1 MADFYQKITEEQGS
15 LEELVRKIPGFKGY
29 LAKEDRRAA
38 DRLLRERLVRAFE
51 EQQTRFTR
59 LQRDLV
65 DAGGLQ
71 HMERVQLIDGRL
83 QTFIDRVRTAA
94 SGYAGLTAPV
104 KVQEEELQRL
114 YAFDN
119 ALLSYQDQLA
129 AGLNQLEAVVGTGEV
144 GGVLRQLEDV
154 VTEANNTFKR
164 REEAMTGL
172 LGGSEPPRPAEPLG

>member
-1 MADFYQKITEEQGS
+1 MADFYQKITEQRGS
-15 LEELVRKIPGFKGY
+15 LDKIARKIPGFKGY
-29 LAKEDRRAA
+29 LEKEDRRAA

-71 HMERVQLIDGRL
+71 YMERVQRIDGLL
-83 QTFIDRVRTAA
+83 QTFIDRVRTAS
-94 SGYAGLTAPV
+94 SGYAGLTDPI
-104 KVQEEELQRL
+104 KVRETELERL

-119 ALLSYQDQLA
+119 ALLAYQDQFA
-129 AGLNQLEAVVGTGEV
+129 AGLEQLEQVIGTSEV

-172 LGGSEPPRPAEPLG
+172 LGGSEPPRHSE

>member
-1 MADFYQKITEEQGS
+1 MADFYQKITEQRGT
-15 LEELVRKIPGFKGY
+15 LDNIARKIPGFKGY
-29 LAKEDRRAA
+29 LEKEDRRAA

-71 HMERVQLIDGRL
+71 YMERVQMIDSRL
-83 QTFIDRVRTAA
+83 QTFIDRVRTAP
-94 SGYAGLTAPV
+94 SGYAGLMDPL
-104 KVQEEELQRL
+104 KVRETELERL

-119 ALLSYQDQLA
+119 ALLAYQDQFA
-129 AGLNQLEAVVGTGEV
+129 AGLEQLEPVLGTGEV
-144 GGVLRQLEDV
+144 GGVLRQLEDI

-172 LGGSEPPRPAEPLG
+172 LGGSEPPRHSE